1 MLLMYNYLKS
11 SKRFLWIYTSIEGLI
26 IDLSPAVSQLFAKN
40 PADFIGQSLDQTVF
54 KGQSASLDPALE
66 KAIQQPGTPIELNSE
81 LPFFGDT
88 GSQVAWEITLENEA
102 ENVLYFIGYPTTNTS
117 DSGSRISEK
126 SEIILQKR
134 LSESETRLRLATSST
149 TTGLWDL
156 RIDSGEIYY
165 NDEWAHLI
173 GYEIDDLKPITPNTY
188 RNLVHPD
195 DFVKAMKVVERC
207 VKGEIDAYECEVRLK
222 HKSGYWVWILDR
234 GRVVEYDQKGAPVRM
249 IGTHVD
255 ISKQKE
261 NEQKLV
267 EKERKLK
274 EINERFELA
283 TDAGG
288 IGIWEINYTKNL
300 ITADERACKLFGL
313 DPLNPSIAADKWL
326 EGVHRKDQLFLAE
339 QFGKLEK
346 GIKTADVSFRYF
358 MSDGQTKYYNAFARV
373 QKDPEPN
380 EIVLVGIVY
389 DNTKTREA
397 ETQLIKRERILK
409 AVAESLRKLLGKGD
423 LLENISHGL
432 GNLGQSAGV
441 DRAYL
446 FLNHYD
452 EEGNGFTSQ
461 KLEWNSRGIDPQI
474 NNPDLQDIPFD
485 LVGSFM
491 IPLTKGLP
499 FQAIT
504 EALDPEE
511 DLYKLLEPQ
520 NIKSILVIPLFV
532 REKFWGF
539 IGFDDCTHN
548 RIWSDAEH
556 SILIA
561 FSHALEEAVH
571 QNMLD
576 GELKKAQLDAEN
588 ANKAK
593 SEFLA
598 NMSHEIRTPLNGV
611 IGFGEL
617 LVNMDLDP
625 IQRKYVDNIQTS
637 AISLMGIIN
646 DILDFSKIEA
656 GKLELD
662 EALTD
667 IIELAGQTMDMVKV
681 AASKKGV
688 ELLLN
693 VDPSVPRYTII
704 DHIRLRQI
712 LVNLLSNAVKFT
724 GEGEVELLIHFIPD
738 KADNIKGFFRF
749 SVRDTGIGISDEQ
762 RGRLFKAFSQADAST
777 TKRYGGTGL
786 GLVISSRLLE
796 QMESELLLESIPNIG
811 STFSF
816 TLHRS
821 FEQGEATTYRS
832 VEAIR
837 KVLII
842 DDNEKN
848 RIILRHMLEHWGIET
863 EEAAHGQEALQKLKN
878 KKDYNVIIVDYNM
891 PELNGIQVIERIRKE
906 HLSDP
911 NEQAI
916 IMYTSSEDPEVI
928 KGCHELGVKYR
939 VEKPIKMKELH
950 RILSRIFEEDPQVMD
965 KNKELGLNHLADENV
980 ERGKGLNILIAEDNT
995 INMAL
1000 IKYLMSKI
1008 LPNSNMIEALD
1019 GVEAVRKYVKYL
1031 PDLVLMDMQ
1040 MPHKDGLA
1048 ATREIRL
1055 VESEINR
1062 KVPIIAL
1069 TANAMAGER
1078 ENCLN
1083 AGMDDYLTKPL
1094 QQKLL
1099 EDLIHHYISAS

>member
-1 MLLMYNYLKS
+1 MNTYLKS
-11 SKRFLWIYTSIEGLI
+11 SNRFLWIAASKDGRV
-26 IDLSPAVSQLFAKN
+26 IDLSPAVTVKFGKKSS
-40 PADFIGQSLDQTVF
+40 DFIGQLLVLTIF
-54 KGQSASLDPALE
+54 KGQEDVLATALGKAITHPGNPVSLDSIFPFSGE
-66 KAIQQPGTPIELNSE
+66 SGDPI
-81 LPFFGDT
+81 
-88 GSQVAWEITLENEA
+88 VWEITYEGGKDNFIQLLGYSTLNSYEGSTHIRGKNESILE
-102 ENVLYFIGYPTTNTS
+102 
-117 DSGSRISEK
+117 
-126 SEIILQKR
+126 KR

-156 RIDSGEIYY
+156 RIDSAEIFY

-173 GYEIDDLKPITPNTY
+173 GYEMEELNPITQNTY
-188 RNLVHPD
+188 RILVHPD
-195 DFVKAMKVVERC
+195 DYVKAMKVVERC
-207 VKGEIDAYECEVRLK
+207 IKGEIDAYECEVRLK
-222 HKSGYWVWILDR
+222 HKNGYWVWILDR
-234 GRVVEYDQKGAPVRM
+234 GRIVEYDEMGTPVRM

-255 ISKQKE
+255 ISRQKE
-261 NEQKLV
+261 NEQKLL
-267 EKERKLK
+267 EKESTLK

-300 ITADERACKLFGL
+300 ITADERACNLFGL
-313 DPLNPSIAADKWL
+313 DPLRPSIAADCWL

-339 QFGKLEK
+339 QLSKLQK
-346 GIKTADVSFRYF
+346 GNTTADVSFRYF
-358 MSDGQTKYYNAFARV
+358 LPNGQMKYYNAFARM
-373 QKDPEPN
+373 QKECNPN
-380 EIVLVGIVY
+380 EIALVGIVY
-389 DNTKTREA
+389 DNTKTREIQA
-397 ETQLIKRERILK
+397 QLIIREKILK
-409 AVAESLRKLLGKGD
+409 AVADSLRKLLGKGD
-423 LLENISHGL
+423 VLENIKHGL
-432 GNLGQSAGV
+432 NNLGESADV

-461 KLEWNSRGIDPQI
+461 KLEWNSRGIEPQI

-491 IPLTKGLP
+491 ITLAKGLP
-499 FQAIT
+499 FEAIT
-504 EALDPEE
+504 EELDPEE
-511 DLYKLLEPQ
+511 DVYKILAPQ

-662 EALTD
+662 ETLTD
-667 IIELAGQTMDMVKV
+667 VIELAGQTMDMVKV

-724 GEGEVELLIHFIPD
+724 GEGEVELLIHFIAD
-738 KADNIKGFFRF
+738 KADNSKGFFRF

-762 RGRLFKAFSQADAST
+762 KGRLFKAFSQADAST

-796 QMESELLLESIPNIG
+796 QMQSELLLESIPNIG

-821 FEQGEATTYRS
+821 FEMGEPTNYRS

-863 EEAAHGQEALQKLKN
+863 EEAAHGLEALQKLKN

-891 PELNGIQVIERIRKE
+891 PEINGIQVIERIRKE

-928 KGCHELGVKYR
+928 KGCQKLGVKYR

-950 RILSRIFEEDPQVMD
+950 RILSRVFEEDPQVMD
-965 KNKELGLNHLADENV
+965 KNKDLGPIHLPDETI
-980 ERGKGLNILIAEDNT
+980 EKRKGINILIAEDNT

-1008 LPNSNMIEALD
+1008 LPNSNMIEAED

-1048 ATREIRL
+1048 ATREIRW
-1055 VESEINR
+1055 VESELNR

-1094 QQKLL
+1094 QLKLL
-1099 EDLIHHYISAS
+1099 EDLIHRYISAG

>member
-1 MLLMYNYLKS
+1 MINYLKNS
-11 SKRFLWIYTSIEGLI
+11 SRLLWIAVSKEGKIL
-26 IDLSPAVSQLFAKN
+26 DVNPAVIQFFGTSAN
-40 PADFIGQSLDQTVF
+40 NIIGKQLDQPPFADHSDSLNDVIEEAVSNQGKPVLF
-54 KGQSASLDPALE
+54 QSEFHKAEAVTNLVEWEVTYNASEDSTLQMIGFALPY
-66 KAIQQPGTPIELNSE
+66 QLTLNS
-81 LPFFGDT
+81 
-88 GSQVAWEITLENEA
+88 QIQ
-102 ENVLYFIGYPTTNTS
+102 
-117 DSGSRISEK
+117 EK
-126 SEIILQKR
+126 NKIILEKR

-156 RIDSGEIYY
+156 RIDSGEIFY

-173 GYEIDDLKPITPNTY
+173 GYELNELKPISPNTY
-188 RNLVHPD
+188 RNLVHPE
-195 DFVKAMKVVERC
+195 DFAKAMKVVDEC
-207 VKGEIDAYECEVRLK
+207 VQGKIDAYECEVRLK
-222 HKSGYWVWILDR
+222 HKDGQWIWILDR
-234 GRVVEYDQKGAPVRM
+234 GRVVEYNEQGAPVRM

-255 ISKQKE
+255 ITKQKE
-261 NEQKLV
+261 NEARLL
-267 EKERKLK
+267 EKEKKLK

-300 ITADERACKLFGL
+300 ITADERACRFFGL
-313 DPLNPSIAADKWL
+313 DPLKPSIAADKWL
-326 EGVHRKDQLFLAE
+326 NGVHRKDQLFLAE
-339 QFGKLEK
+339 QLAKLEK
-346 GIKTADVSFRYF
+346 GHRTADMSFRYF
-358 MSDGQTKYYNAFARV
+358 RPDGQMKYYNAFARV
-373 QKDPEPN
+373 QKDPKPN
-380 EIVLVGIVY
+380 EIVLVGIIY
-389 DNTKTREA
+389 DNTQNKEA
-397 ETQLIKRERILK
+397 QTQLIKRERILK
-409 AVAESLRKLLGKGD
+409 AVADSLRKLLGKGD
-423 LLENISHGL
+423 LLENIKHGL
-432 GNLGQSAGV
+432 QNLGQSAQV
-441 DRAYL
+441 DRSYL

-452 EEGNGFTSQ
+452 EDGNGFTSQ
-461 KLEWNSRGIDPQI
+461 KLEWNSGQSEPQI
-474 NNPDLQDIPFD
+474 NNPELQNLPFD

-491 IPLTKGLP
+491 KTLSEGQP
-499 FQAIT
+499 FQAIV
-504 EALDPEE
+504 EE
-511 DLYKLLEPQ
+511 IDNDDELRQVLESQ
-520 NIKSILVIPLFV
+520 NILSILVIPLFV

-539 IGFDDCTHN
+539 IGFDDCTHK

-556 SILIA
+556 SILMA

-576 GELKKAQLDAEN
+576 VELKQAQLAAES

-667 IIELAGQTMDMVKV
+667 VIELAGQTMDMVKV
-681 AASKKGV
+681 AAAKKGV

-693 VDPSVPRYTII
+693 VDPSVPRYTTI

-724 GEGEVELLIHFIPD
+724 GEGEVELLIHFVPD
-738 KADNIKGFFRF
+738 KDHPEKGFFRF
-749 SVRDTGIGISDEQ
+749 SVRDTGIGITPEQ
-762 RGRLFKAFSQADAST
+762 RERLFKAFSQADAST

-796 QMESELLLESIPNIG
+796 QMDSELLLESLPNIG

-816 TLHRS
+816 TLHRT
-821 FEQGEATTYRS
+821 FEIGEATNYRS

-863 EEAAHGQEALQKLKN
+863 DEASHGMEALQKLKN

-891 PELNGIQVIERIRKE
+891 PEINGIQVIERIRKE

-916 IMYTSSEDPEVI
+916 IMYTSSEDPEVV
-928 KGCHELGVKYR
+928 KGCQELGVKYR

-950 RILSRIFEEDPQVMD
+950 RILSRVFEEDPQVMD
-965 KNKELGLNHLADENV
+965 KNKELGPNHLNDEKP
-980 ERGKGLNILIAEDNT
+980 EKGKGLNILIAEDNT

-1008 LPNSNMIEALD
+1008 LPDSHMIEAVD

-1078 ENCLN
+1078 ENCLR

-1099 EDLIHHYISAS
+1099 DDVIHRYISSN